1 MEEQSHGCLKKTA
14 IGCAALVVLAIAIPV
29 MLAVMVLRPMTRAV
43 DARQELDARFGPQDA
58 YVPPL
63 DGAPPADRVET
74 FLSVRRNL
82 TGPCEDLT
90 GAELQVEKLESF
102 DGHDEVDRIEVLKQA
117 YSTTRSM
124 MGVGPLIGRFYEIR
138 NESLLEGGMGL
149 GEFTY
154 IFVVAYRDRLLE
166 QPSPNNL
173 FGPEIVNRR
182 VCTILST
189 MLEAQLEA
197 ARAQGDDDAWLAE
210 LESEI
215 EAMRADPRR
224 IPWQDELPAAI
235 SEALAPYRAQL
246 DELFCPAM
254 SPLELLINEKRGP
267 AVESL

>member
-14 IGCAALVVLAIAIPV
+14 IGCAALVVLAIAIPIV
-29 MLAVMVLRPMTRAV
+29 LAVMVLRPMTRAV
-43 DARQELDARFGPQDA
+43 DARQELEARFGSQDA

-63 DGAPPADRVET
+63 SGAPPADRIET

-82 TGPCEDLT
+82 TGPCADLT

-102 DGHDEVDRIEVLKQA
+102 DRQDEVDRIEVLKQA
-117 YSTTRSM
+117 YSTTKSM

-154 IFVVAYRDRLLE
+154 IFVVAYRVQLLE
-166 QPSPNNL
+166 PPGPNRL
-173 FGPEIVNRR
+173 FGPGPINRR
-182 VCTILST
+182 VRAILLK

-197 ARAQGDDDAWLAE
+197 ARAEGDADAWLAT

-215 EAMRADPRR
+215 EAMRADPQR
-224 IPWQDELPAAI
+224 IPWQDGTPPAI
-235 SEALAPYRAQL
+235 SEVLAPYRAQL
-246 DELFCPAM
+246 DELYCPAM
-254 SPLELLINEKRGP
+254 APLELMINEKRGP
-267 AVESL
+267 GVESL